1 MHAIILNTTSKLHHA
16 FHLRCRSLRQLPFCH
31 LVEVD
36 YRSDLS
42 ALRACA
48 ISFISVTWAIFAYFD
63 IWLTQLGNA
72 IAIVLWGWE
81 LEICSNY
88 GFTERL
94 CLVLMD
100 VARQSFWVDYFLFL
114 DGSVSESGLFSW
126 LDIFLNL
133 LSLCY
138 AFCTAMNYDGS
149 AGCSIFITRINQIEV
164 IIRLVVLML
173 ATWYYVLFLLKQE
186 SFRSLILLGRLF
198 PFGASLSIWFW
209 IISWNHL
216 RLVKLYLLLFLL

>member
-1 MHAIILNTTSKLHHA
+1 MHGIILNTTTKLHHA
-16 FHLRCRSLRQLPFCH
+16 FHLRCRSLRQLAFCH
-31 LVEVD
+31 LVKVN
-36 YRSDLS
+36 YRSNLS

-48 ISFISVTWAIFAYFD
+48 ISFISVTWTIFAYFN
-63 IWLTQLGNA
+63 IWLAHLGDA
-72 IAIVLWGWE
+72 IAILLWSRE
-81 LEICSNY
+81 LKVCSDD

-100 VARQSFWVDYFLFL
+100 ITWQSFWIDYFLFL
-114 DGSVSESGLFSW
+114 DGSFSECGLFCR
-126 LDIFLNL
+126 LDIFLQI

-149 AGCSIFITRINQIEV
+149 AGCSSFITIINQIKV

-173 ATWYYVLFLLKQE
+173 ATCYYILFLLKQE
-186 SFRSLILLGRLF
+186 CFRSLILFGRLF
-198 PFGASLSIWFW
+198 PFGASLSIRFW

-216 RLVKLYLLLFLL
+216 GLI